1 MSDADKPVIG
11 VTMGDPAGIGPEISI
26 KALSKPNIYEIC
38 RPVVIGDLKIL
49 EKTAEKLNLDVPLEA
64 ADSPCKAS
72 GKAGVIDVIDLK
84 NIDIRTFKVGRAS
97 ADGGRASIEYI
108 EKAVDLALHG
118 EINAVTTCPIN
129 KQAISMAGSPYIGH
143 TEMLGA
149 LCGVDA
155 PLLMFW
161 VRGVR
166 IFFLTRHIPLA
177 EAVQSVKKDRIV
189 ETVTRII
196 FELQRIGLSKP
207 TIAVAALNPHASD
220 RGLIGDEEEREIA
233 PAVEELRSRGFNVVG
248 PVPADAVFH
257 KAFKGSYDAVLSL
270 YHDQGH
276 VAAKTVDFYGTVS
289 VTLGLPFIRTSV
301 DHGTAYDI
309 VGKGIAN
316 SKSLEEAVK
325 LAAHLYKTSKAAY
338 KVGES
343 S

>member
-1 MSDADKPVIG
+1 MPDTDKPIIG
-11 VTMGDPAGIGPEISI
+11 VTMGDPAGIGPEISL
-26 KALSKPNIYEIC
+26 KALSKPSIYNLC

-49 EKTAEKLNLDVPLEA
+49 EKTAGELSLDVILKVVE
-64 ADSPCKAS
+64 SPSDAS
-72 GKAGVIDVIDLK
+72 GKAGIIDVIDLK
-84 NIDIRTFKVGRAS
+84 NIDLDTFKVGRAS
-97 ADGGRASIEYI
+97 AEGGRASIEYI
-108 EKAVDLALHG
+108 EKAVNLALHG

-149 LCGVDA
+149 LCGVDT

-177 EAVQSVKKDRIV
+177 EAVRAVKRDRIV
-189 ETVTRII
+189 ETVTRIVS
-196 FELQRIGLSKP
+196 ELQRIGLSKP

-220 RGLIGDEEEREIA
+220 QGLIGDEEEKEIA
-233 PAVEELRSRGFNVVG
+233 PAVKELRSKGFNVIG

-257 KAFKGSYDAVLSL
+257 RAFEGHYDAVLSL

-276 VAAKTVDFYGTVS
+276 IAAKTVDFYGTVS

-309 VGKGIAN
+309 VGKGVAN
-316 SKSLEEAVK
+316 SKSLEEAIK
-325 LAAHLYKTSKAAY
+325 LAAHLSKNLERHRI
-338 KVGES
+338 K
-343 S
+343 